1 MSVRAVALAA
11 TPGVIGGHELCM
23 GGKQVVES
31 AQHEGAAFELE
42 LAHVWHCKSDVRAA
56 VGQRCGILAIS
67 QDCCSRSNLS
77 NNLGSTR
84 PLEPLLRSYDS
95 SQARERR
102 EGASPSFEFKCD
114 KTGFAG
120 SRGAR
125 ADSVRPLR
133 PSYMHPDAAVKG
145 LFVVSIIAAVALLA
159 YFRVPLGG
167 CGASSALDDF
177 APPKRKK
184 RVKHADD

>member
-1 MSVRAVALAA
+1 MSVIAKAAYGLLLGSDAVSWLSARIVALFPNK
-11 TPGVIGGHELCM
+11 T
-23 GGKQVVES
+23 
-31 AQHEGAAFELE
+31 
-42 LAHVWHCKSDVRAA
+42 
-56 VGQRCGILAIS
+56 
-67 QDCCSRSNLS
+67 

-102 EGASPSFEFKCD
+102 EGSFKCD

-120 SRGAR
+120 SRGRAR
-125 ADSVRPLR
+125 TLFDAAAA
-133 PSYMHPDAAVKG
+133 YMHPDLAVP
-145 LFVVSIIAAVALLA
+145 LFVVSITAAVALLA

-184 RVKHADD
+184 RVKHAD